1 MDQQPINWTLTAR
14 EARQEILEGLA
25 KNQDRIEARKVA
37 LLIRVHMKYISKYN
51 FAGVDSSFPG
61 MRETICGDYKI
72 YYKIRQDQVTVTGI
86 FPIDILES
94 RKQKK
99 SKEKLLNEEKKQA
112 SRKKK
117 S

>member
-14 EARQEILEGLA
+14 EARQEILEQIVAGHD
-25 KNQDRIEARKVA
+25 KIEARKQA

-51 FAGVDSSFPG
+51 FAGVESSFPG

-86 FPIDILES
+86 FPIGILES

-99 SKEKLLNEEKKQA
+99 SKEKLMNQNKKRSA
-112 SRKKK
+112 S
-117 S
+117 

>member
-25 KNQDRIEARKVA
+25 KQKGKVEAHKVA

-51 FAGVDSSFPG
+51 FAGVEASFPG

-72 YYKIRQDQVTVTGI
+72 YYKLRQDQVTITGI
-86 FPIDILES
+86 FPNQIIKS
-94 RKQKK
+94 RQQKK
-99 SKEKLLNEEKKQA
+99 SKEKMLNEEKKA
-112 SRKKK
+112 AKTK